1 MSSTEFFA
9 VTGRGV
15 EGIAA
20 RELTELG
27 AANVRIEK
35 GGIRFEGDLPL
46 LYRANLCLRT
56 VNRVLRPLREF
67 ASTGPDMLYSQT
79 RRVRWEDIL
88 STHKTFAVFATQDAS
103 DRRPDG
109 PPQRGARPGTGPA
122 NSYGRLRGGA
132 DRGGGDR
139 GGAAGRFARPG
150 RDGGRPGDRRG
161 PGPSGMTTQFA
172 ALKIKDGIVDR
183 LRREHGARPDVDT
196 HNPNIRIHAHFAQG
210 RCQLYLDSSGNSLH
224 ERGYRVAQ
232 TPATM
237 KEALAA
243 AILLMSGYDGSK
255 PLVDPMCGSGTLA
268 IEAALIAMRIAPGLF
283 RQDFSCHHWP
293 DFDGALWTRVVDE
306 VRSKQLKEP
315 PAPIFASDIHPPV
328 LDAVAANAKSAGI
341 LPHIRMSVADASE
354 LAPPD
359 GPPGLMILNPPYGE
373 RLGTEEALGELY
385 EKLGRHW
392 QSAWSGWDV
401 GFFSGNLA
409 LARRIEIPVQE
420 KYALHNGPLSCRLLV
435 FRPDGTPE
443 KPAAAGDTSHASNEA
458 AADDTPPAEPM
469 TMSADEI
476 ILDSSEDMHDPVETG
491 GM

>member
-1 MSSTEFFA
+1 MALTEFFA

-27 AANVRIEK
+27 AADVRIEK
-35 GGIRFEGDLPL
+35 GGVRFNGDTPF

-56 VNRVLRPLREF
+56 VNRILKPLREF
-67 ASTGPDMLYSQT
+67 AATGPDMLYSQT

-88 STHKTFAVFATQDAS
+88 TTHKTFAVFATQDAA
-103 DRRPDG
+103 DRRNDG
-109 PPQRGARPGTGPA
+109 PPHRGGRPAGPSSGPA
-122 NSYGRLRGGA
+122 QSYGRVRGGSSR
-132 DRGGGDR
+132 DSGPP
-139 GGAAGRFARPG
+139 RF
-150 RDGGRPGDRRG
+150 GRPGPGNFRDDRRG

-172 ALKIKDGIVDR
+172 ALKIKDAIVDR
-183 LRREHGARPDVDT
+183 LRREQGDRPNVDT
-196 HNPNIRIHAHFAQG
+196 ENPNIRVHAHFAQG

-243 AILLMSGYDGSK
+243 AILLLSGYDGTK

-283 RQDFSCHHWP
+283 RHDFSCHHWP
-293 DFDGALWTRVVDE
+293 DFDGKLWTEVVE
-306 VRSKQLKEP
+306 AVRAQQLKEP
-315 PAPIFASDIHPPV
+315 PAPIYASDIHPPV
-328 LDAVAANAKSAGI
+328 LDAVTANAKSAGV
-341 LPHIRMSVADASE
+341 LPHIRLSVANAAE
-354 LAPPD
+354 LPRPD

-373 RLGTEEALGELY
+373 RLGTEESLGQLY
-385 EKLGRHW
+385 EDLGRHW
-392 QSAWSGWDV
+392 QANWAGWDV
-401 GFFSGNLA
+401 GFFSGNLT

-435 FRPDGTPE
+435 FRPDGSPLPPRAGSIPE
-443 KPAAAGDTSHASNEA
+443 PVTTVEA
-458 AADDTPPAEPM
+458 
-469 TMSADEI
+469 
-476 ILDSSEDMHDPVETG
+476 ETG
-491 GM
+491 ATAPEGI